1 MVLTE
6 ILIAVGAIVGGIAL
20 IVGLDWIATD
30 GVRDLED
37 WIRSRLKKGKRT
49 AKTQEVTNTDFGGG

>member
-30 GVRDLED
+30 AVQELEY
-37 WIRSRLKKGKRT
+37 WIRSRLKKGK
-49 AKTQEVTNTDFGGG
+49 KNS

>member
-30 GVRDLED
+30 AVRELEY

-49 AKTQEVTNTDFGGG
+49 AKTQEVTNTDFGVG

>member
-30 GVRDLED
+30 AVRELEY

-49 AKTQEVTNTDFGGG
+49 AKT

>member
-6 ILIAVGAIVGGIAL
+6 ILIAVVVIVGGIAL

-30 GVRDLED
+30 AVWELED
-37 WIRSRLKKGKRT
+37 WIK
-49 AKTQEVTNTDFGGG
+49 VTFEEGEKNS

>member
-20 IVGLDWIATD
+20 IVGLDWVATD
-30 GVRDLED
+30 AVRELEY
-37 WIRSRLKKGKRT
+37 WIRSRLKKRKRT
-49 AKTQEVTNTDFGGG
+49 AKT